1 MIAMYEGIGG
11 IERNQTWRLVKSPPG
26 RQAIGVKWV
35 LIVKRDAKGNIVK
48 YKARRVAKDYSQ

>member
-1 MIAMYEGIGG
+1 MYEGIGG

-35 LIVKRDAKGNIVK
+35 LTVKRDAKGDIVK